1 MKTSPNKT
9 REDKDE
15 TMMRIA
21 AFLCS
26 LLIAVLAQPVQAE
39 VERRT
44 LNDGNLILEDIPAI
58 PQTIVDDLNRYQ
70 NVRSAS
76 FLDWT
81 ADGESL
87 YVSTRFGE
95 VEQIHRVDMPGG
107 ARHQLT
113 FFDEPVSQVSRQP
126 EGPHLIFAMDAG
138 GNEFSQLF
146 LFDPLVSRS
155 RMITD
160 GESRNG
166 GVVWS
171 RDGERIAFQSTRRN
185 GASNDVWMMPLD
197 QADSE
202 PEAARLVLAAPDG
215 TWWGPADFDEPGER
229 LLILNYVS
237 ITDSRIHL
245 LDLDSGETT
254 LLAGGDDDPSS
265 NWPLGFDHAG
275 EGYWFITD
283 RGGEFKQLA
292 WQPLEPGA
300 EPVIVTADIP
310 WDVEGMTFSKDRR
323 RAVFAVN
330 EDGLSRLYLLDPA
343 SREYRA
349 VGGIPTGLVGS
360 VGFSPDGSRL
370 AMTLNTPQTPSD
382 TFVLALGE
390 DPLTHG
396 ELTRWTHSE
405 VGGLDTDTFVE
416 PELAR
421 FESFD
426 GLSVPAWVYKPEG
439 EGPFPVVVSIHGGPE
454 SQARPAFSSTYQM
467 WLAKL
472 GVAVVVPNVRG
483 SAGYGKS
490 YLAMDNAFN
499 REDSVRDIGAL
510 LAWIDTR
517 PDLDADRVAVFGGSY
532 GGYMVL
538 ASAVHYSDRLKAAVD
553 IVGISSFVTFLE
565 NTEDYRRDLR
575 RVEYGD
581 ERDPEMRAHLEKIS
595 PLNNVEKIAVPML
608 VVQGENDPRVPVTE
622 AEQIVEA
629 LREKGETVWYMNA
642 LNEGHG
648 YRRKENRD
656 VYQQAVVL
664 FFRRHLLD
672 QG

>member
-1 MKTSPNKT
+1 MT
-9 REDKDE
+9 
-15 TMMRIA
+15 RIA
-21 AFLCS
+21 AFLCT
-26 LLIAVLAQPVQAE
+26 LAIGVLAQPLQAE

-44 LNDGNLILEDIPAI
+44 LNDGNLVLEDIPAI

-113 FFDEPVSQVSRQP
+113 FFDEPVSQISRQP
-126 EGPHLIFAMDAG
+126 DGSHLIFAMDAG

-146 LFDPLVSRS
+146 VFDPLVSRS

-166 GVVWS
+166 AVVWT

-185 GASNDVWMMPLD
+185 GASNDVWMMALD

-202 PEAARLVLAAPDG
+202 PAAARLVLAAPDG
-215 TWWGPADFDEPGER
+215 TWWGPTDFDEAGER

-245 LDLDSGETT
+245 LNLESGQTT
-254 LLAGGDDDPSS
+254 LLAGGDGDLSS
-265 NWPLGFDHAG
+265 NRPLGFDHGG

-292 WQPLEPGA
+292 WQPLAPGA

-310 WDVEGMTFSKDRR
+310 WDVEGMAFSKDRR

-330 EDGLSRLYLLDPA
+330 EDGLSRLYLLDPE
-343 SREYRA
+343 SREYRG

-360 VGFSPDGSRL
+360 VGFSPDGGRL

-382 TFVLALGE
+382 TFVLELGE
-390 DPLTHG
+390 EPLAHG

-416 PELAR
+416 PELVR

>member
-1 MKTSPNKT
+1 MT
-9 REDKDE
+9 
-15 TMMRIA
+15 RIA
-21 AFLCS
+21 AFFCALA
-26 LLIAVLAQPVQAE
+26 IAVLAQPLQAE

-58 PQTIVDDLNRYQ
+58 PQTIVDDLNRHQ

-126 EGPHLIFAMDAG
+126 EGSHLVFAMDAG
-138 GNEFSQLF
+138 GNEFSQLL

-166 GVVWS
+166 GVVWT

-197 QADSE
+197 QAGSE

-215 TWWGPADFDEPGER
+215 TWWGPADFDEAGER
-229 LLILNYVS
+229 LLILNYVG
-237 ITDSRIHL
+237 ITDSRIHV
-245 LDLDSGETT
+245 LDLESGETT
-254 LLAGGDDDPSS
+254 LLAGGDGDVSS
-265 NWPLGFDHAG
+265 NWPLGFDHTG

-310 WDVEGMTFSKDRR
+310 WDLEGMAFSKDRR

-360 VGFSPDGSRL
+360 VGFSPDGGRL
-370 AMTLNTPQTPSD
+370 AMALNTPQTPSD
-382 TFVLALGE
+382 TFVLDLGE
-390 DPLTHG
+390 DPLAHG

-405 VGGLDTDTFVE
+405 VGGLDTDTFLE
-416 PELAR
+416 PELVR

-439 EGPFPVVVSIHGGPE
+439 DGPFPVVVSIHGGPE

-490 YLAMDNAFN
+490 YLAMDNTYK
-499 REDSVRDIGAL
+499 RENSVRDIGAL
-510 LAWIDTR
+510 LQWIDTR

-672 QG
+672 QD

>member
-1 MKTSPNKT
+1 MT
-9 REDKDE
+9 
-15 TMMRIA
+15 RIA
-21 AFLCS
+21 AWPGARA
-26 LLIAVLAQPVQAE
+26 IAIAIAIAIVTASGALAPPLQAE
-39 VERRT
+39 VQHRT
-44 LNDGNLILEDIPAI
+44 LNDGNLILEDIPPI

-76 FLDWT
+76 FLDWA

-87 YVSTRFGE
+87 FVSTRFGE
-95 VEQIHRVDMPGG
+95 VQQIHRVDMPGG

-113 FFDEPVSQVSRQP
+113 FFDEPVSQVARQP
-126 EGPHLIFAMDAG
+126 EGSRLIFAMDAG

-146 LFDPLVSRS
+146 VFDPLASEA

-166 GVVWS
+166 AVVWA

-185 GASNDVWMMPLD
+185 GASNDVWMMPVEETD
-197 QADSE
+197 NNSDNDA
-202 PEAARLVLAAPDG
+202 EAARLVLAAPDG
-215 TWWGPADFDEPGER
+215 TWWGPADFDEAGER

-245 LDLDSGETT
+245 LDLESGETT
-254 LLAGGDDDPSS
+254 LLAGGDGDVSS
-265 NWPLGFDHAG
+265 NWPLGFDHTG

-310 WDVEGMTFSKDRR
+310 WDVEGMAFSKDRR

-360 VGFSPDGSRL
+360 IGFSPDGGRL

-382 TFVLALGE
+382 TFVLELGE
-390 DPLTHG
+390 DPLAHG

-416 PELAR
+416 PELVR

-426 GLSVPAWVYKPEG
+426 GLSAPAWVYKPEG

-454 SQARPAFSSTYQM
+454 SQARPSFSSTYQM

-490 YLAMDNAFN
+490 YLAMDNAFK
-499 REDSVRDIGAL
+499 RENSVRDIGAL
-510 LAWIDTR
+510 LDWIATR
-517 PDLDADRVAVFGGSY
+517 PDLDAERVAVFGGSY

-538 ASAVHYSDRLKAAVD
+538 ASAVHYSERLKAAVD

-595 PLNNVEKIAVPML
+595 PLNNVERIAVPML

-656 VYQQAVVL
+656 VYQQAVAL

-672 QG
+672 

>member
-1 MKTSPNKT
+1 MT
-9 REDKDE
+9 
-15 TMMRIA
+15 RIA
-21 AFLCS
+21 AFLCT
-26 LLIAVLAQPVQAE
+26 LLTAVLAQPLQAE
-39 VERRT
+39 VERRA

-70 NVRSAS
+70 NVRSAG

-113 FFDEPVSQVSRQP
+113 FFEEPVSQVSRQP
-126 EGPHLIFAMDAG
+126 EGSHLVFAMDAG

-146 LFDPLVSRS
+146 VFDPVLSRS

-166 GVVWS
+166 AVVWA

-185 GASNDVWMMPLD
+185 GASNDVWMMPL
-197 QADSE
+197 QE
-202 PEAARLVLAAPDG
+202 PGEARLVLAAPDG
-215 TWWGPADFDEPGER
+215 TWWGPVDFDEAGER

-245 LDLDSGETT
+245 LDLESGDTT
-254 LLAGGDDDPSS
+254 LLAGGDGDLSS

-283 RGGEFKQLA
+283 RDGEFRQLA
-292 WQPLEPGA
+292 WQPLEAGA

-310 WDVEGMTFSKDRR
+310 WDVEGMAFSKDRR

-382 TFVLALGE
+382 TFVLALRE
-390 DPLTHG
+390 DPLAHS

-416 PELAR
+416 PELVR

-426 GLSVPAWVYKPEG
+426 GLSVPAWLYKPEG
-439 EGPFPVVVSIHGGPE
+439 DGPFPVVVSIHGGPE

-490 YLAMDNAFN
+490 YLAMDNAYK
-499 REDSVRDIGAL
+499 REDPVRDIGAL
-510 LAWIDTR
+510 LDWIGTR

-575 RVEYGD
+575 RAEYGD
-581 ERDPEMRAHLEKIS
+581 ERVPEMRAHLEKIS

-664 FFRRHLLD
+664 FLRRHLLD
-672 QG
+672 QD